1 MERKWWTLLASCTAI
16 FMLLLD
22 VTIVNV
28 ALPSIERALGADFS
42 DLQWVID
49 AYALTLAGV
58 LLAAGSLADKVGRR
72 LVFMLG
78 LAIFTA
84 SSLACGLAGDPL
96 FLQLSRAAQ
105 GVGGAMMF
113 GTSLALIAQEFQGR
127 ERGTALGIWGATTAL
142 AVSTGPLVGG
152 ALVDALSWRWIFFVN
167 VPIGL
172 AGLAVAWLRLRES
185 RDPAASGV
193 DLRGVAL
200 LCPALFLLVYA
211 LIRGNEE
218 GWGSALIIGCFAG
231 FALLLVLFVVVE
243 RRAADPLLDL
253 SLFRKPAFTGV
264 TVAGFALSA
273 SIFSMFLYITL
284 FFQNVLGYSPLQ
296 AGLRSLPVT
305 MPILFVS
312 PLSGRLT
319 ARVPVR
325 LLLGTGLAFVTLGLL
340 LIGSLSD
347 SSGWTALLPGQILAG
362 IGIGLATPALAST
375 AVGVVRP
382 QLSGMASGASNTARQ
397 LGLATGIAALGS
409 IFQSK
414 IESTLTPLV
423 AGMPASSH
431 VHELARAVASGG
443 TGRALQAV
451 PPADRDKVVHAA
463 HHAFVT
469 GFNTIAMVSVA
480 VAAVGCVAGT
490 PWCARETS
498 SPGGPAAAPAEPAP
512 APAPP
517 RARAGVGG
525 ADDVRLDHP
534 RLDHR
539 QPVMK
544 RAHVGSH
551 AAITFHLSLEV
562 SRDVCCNQTASH
574 NTAQTEQHPG
584 RGCGQASPTRTSAA
598 ASDLLLVTLQHFR
611 GNLDSLYL
619 ALSDVLASER
629 EVILVDYPGGR
640 VLGCVVWTDDRR
652 RGQAHDRVHH
662 HRARPRPVPTSRV
675 PPWWLHRAGV
685 SR

>member
-1 MERKWWTLLASCTAI
+1 MTERRFRAPGSSGNPVERKWWTLLASCTAI

-28 ALPSIERALGADFS
+28 ALPSIERSLGASFS

-84 SSLACGLAGDPL
+84 SSLACGVAPDPL
-96 FLQLSRAAQ
+96 FLQLSRATQ
-105 GVGGAMMF
+105 GIGGAMMF

-127 ERGTALGIWGATTAL
+127 ERGTALGIWGATTAA

-172 AGLAVAWLRLRES
+172 AGLAVARLRLRES
-185 RDPAASGV
+185 RDPVASGV
-193 DLRGVAL
+193 DTLGVAL
-200 LCPALFLLVYA
+200 LCPALFLFVFA
-211 LIRGNEE
+211 LIRGNDE
-218 GWGSALIIGCFAG
+218 GWGSALIISCLTVSE
-231 FALLLVLFVVVE
+231 LLLVLFVVVE
-243 RRAADPLLDL
+243 RRAAEPLLDL

-264 TVAGFALSA
+264 MLVGFALSA

-284 FFQNVLGYSPLQ
+284 FFQNVLGFSPLQ

-325 LLLGTGLAFVTLGLL
+325 LLLGTGLALVTFGLL
-340 LIGSLSD
+340 LMGNLSD

-362 IGIGLATPALAST
+362 IGIGMATPALAST
-375 AVGVVRP
+375 AVGVVGP

-423 AGMPASSH
+423 AGTPVSSH
-431 VHELARAVASGG
+431 VHELTRAVASGG

-451 PPADRDKVVHAA
+451 PPTAHVKVANAA

-469 GFNTIAMVSVA
+469 GFNTIALVSVA
-480 VAAVGCVAGT
+480 VAAVGCVAGYALVR
-490 PWCARETS
+490 PRDFVGAGR
-498 SPGGPAAAPAEPAP
+498 P

-517 RARAGVGG
+517 EPGPAG
-525 ADDVRLDHP
+525 
-534 RLDHR
+534 
-539 QPVMK
+539 
-544 RAHVGSH
+544 
-551 AAITFHLSLEV
+551 AALEV
-562 SRDVCCNQTASH
+562 S
-574 NTAQTEQHPG
+574 
-584 RGCGQASPTRTSAA
+584 
-598 ASDLLLVTLQHFR
+598 
-611 GNLDSLYL
+611 SL
-619 ALSDVLASER
+619 
-629 EVILVDYPGGR
+629 P
-640 VLGCVVWTDDRR
+640 
-652 RGQAHDRVHH
+652 
-662 HRARPRPVPTSRV
+662 PR
-675 PPWWLHRAGV
+675 
-685 SR
+685 